1 MTINMTGQDLIY
13 FIEKNPELLFNDV
26 SKVIRELLDR
36 GLICP
41 STLIDAQVKKL
52 TDEQYKVRCHYEDA
66 CISSI
71 QLFNGQWTGKDY
83 ESAKG
88 RFLYNT
94 SFSKCFPNMNNNNL
108 SESEKKYWSDFFQR
122 TYGFRPEEDKE
133 NK

>member
-1 MTINMTGQDLIY
+1 MTGQDLIN

-66 CISSI
+66 CVSSV
-71 QLFNGQWTGKDY
+71 QLFNGLWEGDMY
-83 ESAKG
+83 EEAKN

-108 SESEKKYWSDFFQR
+108 TEEQKKYWSDFFQR
-122 TYGFRPEEDKE
+122 TYGFRPEEDIDK
-133 NK
+133 K